1 MIVKKIVPWI
11 LMASFTLG
19 ACATA
24 GANSE
29 AVMVDKQDTMME
41 ETMKEDS
48 EEMMEQSEEAMMD
61 EDDSEAMMEE
71 EHSEDMASDD
81 AMMQGSDDSMMMTPD
96 WFSSSL
102 LDVNTGMTFTVD
114 DFHGQVVLVET
125 MAVWCSNCLK
135 QQREVQAL
143 HAALGDRD
151 DFISIAVDIDPN
163 EDGNLLRDFAARN
176 GFDWIYVVAPA
187 DVARQLG
194 ELYGQQFLNPPS
206 TPILLIDR
214 DGEVHPLPFGIKSV
228 AELQVSITSLLNAE
242 M

>member
-81 AMMQGSDDSMMMTPD
+81 AMMQGSDDSMMTPD

-102 LDVNTGMTFTVD
+102 LDVNTGRTFTID